1 MIERQIKAYACYNL
15 DKDTRYN
22 STSGGLFLAICKE
35 IIDRGGYVVGV
46 EFDTNFNPRHAITK
60 EYQGCLNFSGSKYP
74 QSDTGYIY
82 KDVKTLLDKDEMVL
96 FSGTP
101 CQVAGLKSFLKKDY
115 SKLFCVDIICMGV
128 ASPKIWQSYLNH
140 VFSNDD
146 VDYVR
151 FKDKKHGWTKYSI
164 NIRSKTK
171 ELHELGGRNIF
182 MNSYVLGHQMRESCY
197 ECQFKGKNRFSDIT
211 IADCWG
217 VEKIIPEWDRHDG
230 ISVALINSDQGNF
243 LFKIAQANLEY
254 KEIPYEKAIKENP
267 YYSMGKE
274 LPPFNKFFWWAY
286 NELGFLFYW
295 IYDASSFHYRAIR
308 KIWSLIIKK

>member
-22 STSGGLFLAICKE
+22 STSGGMFLAICKE
-35 IIDRGGYVVGV
+35 IINRGGYVFGV
-46 EFDTNFNPRHAITK
+46 EFDDNFYPRHSFTK

-82 KDVKTLLDKDEMVL
+82 KKVKTLLDNDELVL

-101 CQVAGLKSFLKKDY
+101 CQVAGLKSFLRKSY
-115 SKLFCVDIICMGV
+115 PKLFCVDIICMGV
-128 ASPKIWQSYLNH
+128 ASPKIWGSYLRH
-140 VFSNDD
+140 VFDNDD
-146 VDYVR
+146 INYVK
-151 FKDKKHGWTKYSI
+151 FKDKKYGWSKYSI

-171 ELHELGGRNIF
+171 ELYELGGRNVF

-217 VEKIIPEWDRHDG
+217 IEKIIPDWDRHDG
-230 ISVALINSDQGNF
+230 ISLALVNSEQGEY
-243 LFKIAQANLEY
+243 LFKITQKNLEY
-254 KEIPYEKAIKENP
+254 KKISYEMAIKYNP
-267 YYSMGKE
+267 YYSISKKC
-274 LPPFNKFFWWAY
+274 PSFNKTFWWVY
-286 NELGFLFYW
+286 NKLGALFYW

-308 KIWSLIIKK
+308 KICNLTIKK